1 MMQSRRPTAGHQ
13 ARIGMTLVE
22 MLVATAVTLLLMSAV
37 AQLFGILGQG
47 VTSSRSVIE
56 LNDQLRMASSR
67 LRSDLAGIT
76 VATDP
81 PARPDADAGYLEIVE
96 GPATEANPAAGMVT
110 GDPTI
115 LLADCDDLLLFTTK
129 SLGDPF
135 QGRFNGDSFESSTAE
150 VAWFCKLAPAQLSSG
165 PTLYTLYRR
174 QLLVSP
180 YVGAGDFLSNSN
192 TIPFTNW
199 INFYTLY
206 DLSCHAE
213 TASLL
218 PNSLGDLT
226 RRENRFMHLGA
237 GFPFALTISATGSN
251 NGEVLTSD
259 PISGVDRTGEDV
271 VLTNV
276 LAFDVRVYDPLAP
289 IRAADSVAAAPGDT
303 GYASASPTTTVGCY
317 ADLGW
322 NADAVVNVSTVF
334 PTNASGL
341 QSRGVRVTN
350 SPNNKT
356 LGSTVY
362 DTWSSFYESNGVD
375 EDGDGT
381 ADDGTNGIDDNAD
394 GVVDDANE
402 QETSP
407 PYPVALR
414 GLEVRI
420 RVYEPSSRQ
429 VRQVT
434 VRHTF
439 VPH

>member
-1 MMQSRRPTAGHQ
+1 MMQSIRPTAGHQ
-13 ARIGMTLVE
+13 GRTGMTLVE
-22 MLVATAVTLLLMSAV
+22 MLVATAVTLLLMGAV
-37 AQLFGILGQG
+37 AQLFGILGRG

-76 VATDP
+76 VSTDP

-96 GPATEANPAAGMVT
+96 GPATEANPAVSMVA
-110 GDPTI
+110 GDPTT
-115 LLADCDDLLLFTTK
+115 LLADCDDLLLFTAR

-180 YVGAGDFLSNSN
+180 YVGAGDFLSNFN

-199 INFYTLY
+199 TNFYTLY
-206 DLSCHAE
+206 DLSCHTE
-213 TASLL
+213 GTSLL

-226 RRENRFMHLGA
+226 RRENRFMRSA
-237 GFPFALTISATGSN
+237 TGFPFDVSIPSTAGSSYGEILTG
-251 NGEVLTSD
+251 
-259 PISGVDRTGEDV
+259 DRTGEDV

-289 IRAADSVAAAPGDT
+289 IKAADSVAAAPGDP
-303 GYASASPTTTVGCY
+303 GYASAATTTTVGCY

-322 NADAVVNVSTVF
+322 NADTVVNVSAVF

-341 QSRGVRVTN
+341 QSQGVRVTN

-381 ADDGTNGIDDNAD
+381 ADEGTNGIDDNAN
-394 GVVDDANE
+394 GVVDDATE